1 MRRMPSRSLD
11 ARAPD
16 VAARACAAL
25 RAHGAALVRGALE
38 RERVAALRDAADACY
53 RRVEELAP
61 RATSGPEPR
70 ELSGGWRFVPTASS
84 LSLGALDEEAGAPL
98 ACALASTELLRAILA
113 ALHEGPFAIDLD
125 QAWLRRQHAP
135 ARAPR
140 WHAPHAWHQ
149 DGALGHDFALGAD
162 APGALLA
169 MVTCW
174 APLGPCGADA
184 PGLEVLAP
192 PLARLVPPAELGPA
206 AVPGA
211 RSWTPRMEAGD
222 VLLLHGGVLHRTH
235 VTPAMTRERTSV
247 ELRSF
252 PAARLPARL
261 ARDRF
266 SPPIG

>member
-1 MRRMPSRSLD
+1 MGRSSSRSVR
-11 ARAPD
+11 AGAPD
-16 VAARACAAL
+16 AVASACAAL
-25 RAHGAALVRGALE
+25 RAHGAVLVRGALA
-38 RERVAALRDAADACY
+38 REWVAALREAADARY

-61 RATSGPEPR
+61 RATSGAQPR
-70 ELSGGWRFVPTASS
+70 ELPGGWRFVPTASS
-84 LSLGALDEEAGAPL
+84 LSLGALDEPHGLPV
-98 ACALASTELLRAILA
+98 ACALAATSPLRAILV

-135 ARAPR
+135 AHAPR

-162 APGALLA
+162 APGALLP

-192 PLARLVPPAELGPA
+192 PLDRLVPPAELGPD

-211 RSWTPRMEAGD
+211 RSWTPRMAAGD
-222 VLLLHGGVLHRTH
+222 VLLVHGGALHRTH

-266 SPPIG
+266 SAPIA